1 MQPSF
6 IWGWLTPEALA
17 TYIVGLLAIGGVI
30 WQLKRTFVLNKRATI
45 FDELSKDIK
54 KAIKL
59 VNSVNTETNSII
71 QLLASAANSASYD
84 TVGKTPQQNEAEIKR
99 RIEEL
104 GNVADSQKKHI
115 KIIYDS
121 YENILE
127 IIQKVEQSTVI
138 NKTSKKAARYLF
150 YQADEQFQLV
160 QAANKVLQ
168 SFNVVPPLGN
178 DPNISPDTFNAF
190 SSLVNLISVGNQKM
204 GNYLSDLEVILHND
218 LVRKLF
224 KKAAIANIP
233 AQHLTTDGFKDN
245 RTEKPLI

>member
-1 MQPSF
+1 MQPSYF
-6 IWGWLTPEALA
+6 WGWLTPEALA
-17 TYIVGLLAIGGVI
+17 TYVVGLLAIGGVI
-30 WQLKRTFVLNKRATI
+30 WQLKRTFVLNKKATV

-59 VNSVNTETNSII
+59 VNSVNTETNSIV

-84 TVGKTPQQNEAEIKR
+84 TVGKTQQQNDAEIKR
-99 RIEEL
+99 RIDEL
-104 GNVADSQKKHI
+104 GKVANSQKQHI
-115 KIIYDS
+115 TVIYNS
-121 YENILE
+121 YENVLE

-138 NKTSKKAARYLF
+138 NKSSKKAARYLF

-190 SSLVNLISVGNQKM
+190 SNLVNLISLGNQRM

-224 KKAAIANIP
+224 KKASIANIP